1 MNAPAEPVTLTP
13 LVLLPAETWTVFPLA
28 PTLEGQYIIKNI
40 VLVSAALVI
49 GATVRGGYVLAE
61 PGDCR

>member
-1 MNAPAEPVTLTP
+1 MLGTLTS
-13 LVLLPAETWTVFPLA
+13 LLLPTETWTIFLLA

-49 GATVRGGYVLAE
+49 GATARGGYVLAE
-61 PGDCR
+61 PGNCR